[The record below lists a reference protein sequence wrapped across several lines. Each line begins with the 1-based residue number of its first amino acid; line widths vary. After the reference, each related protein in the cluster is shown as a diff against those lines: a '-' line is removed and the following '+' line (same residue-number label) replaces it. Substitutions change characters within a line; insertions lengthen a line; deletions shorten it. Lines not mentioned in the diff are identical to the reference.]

1 MRLGRYEIIEK
12 LGEGGMAE
20 VFLARYE
27 AAAGAVRQVV
37 VKRML
42 PAVLSDEQT
51 LKLFVGEARL
61 TMQLS
66 HGNLVQVFDFG
77 EVDGQYFLAME
88 YVDGLSLAGLLHHTQ
103 ERGLPG
109 VPSPIA
115 VAIIIEVAKGLHFA
129 HTRADEH
136 GTPLHII
143 HRDISSENV
152 LVSYEGQVKVTDF
165 GIARARLEGRQFTAP
180 GIFRGKPDYAAPEQ
194 ARADPQTARVD
205 IYATGLLLIELI
217 TGHNPQTGRL
227 MDVVTK
233 GHRLT
238 AQSPLIDESLA
249 AIIDAAIDPNPATRL
264 GTAFE
269 LQTRLTSW
277 LATNAP
283 IALASG
289 VPHFMAWLEPDAL
302 HQRGLAM
309 EAPPAFRDWLSSWS
323 RRQGTNPEQVSIAAA
338 PTQQFGKVEADE
350 APLPASVDDSLS
362 SLVTDRARPSVE
374 RTSSAPWMIMGVLAL
389 AVAVLVAVLF
399 GSETS
404 QPMVISPPTPIE
416 LPPTAP
422 GPPPVK
428 RAPLVEPP
436 ELPAEVKVER
446 TVSKYPVQVTLT
458 SAAHAVDISKA
469 SSGLRLST
477 LLDASL
483 ADVPLLVRRRTTER
497 NAPKLIA
504 ASRMAEGVSIS
515 LVGSEWVSLP
525 GSQTT
530 LFVFDRQARLFW
542 LRVDLEV
549 ATHTKAG
556 PKVHTTLGNAGP
568 DLVLSVDESQRFELL
583 NLDPSVAYELNLRP
597 AEKLPPVFMVEPGQ
611 RSTHNKGAQ
620 GAQLQLMPGR
630 PSVVRGATSVWLTML
645 TAPEV
650 DAADAVVDVRVLG
663 APPVI
668 IRGSSR
674 NTPNT
679 PATSAADWKRIA
691 LEQGAQ
697 GHWGQAL
704 EAWENCLAASRD
716 PSCATGAEVARR
728 NLKQ

>member
-88 YVDGLSLAGLLHHTQ
+88 YVDGLSLAGLLHHTR

-233 GHRLT
+233 GQRLY
-238 AQSPLIDESLA
+238 AESPLIDESLA

-269 LQTRLTSW
+269 LQQRLTSW

-289 VPHFMAWLEPDAL
+289 VPHFMAWLEPAAL

-309 EAPPAFRDWLSSWS
+309 EAPPAFREWLSSWS
-323 RRQGTNPEQVSIAAA
+323 RRQGTNPEQVSIDAA
-338 PTQQFGKVEADE
+338 PTRQFGKVEPEE
-350 APLPASVDDSLS
+350 APRVVTAEEPLS
-362 SLVTDRARPSVE
+362 SLVTDRARPVVE

-389 AVAVLVAVLF
+389 AVIVLVAVLF

-404 QPMVISPPTPIE
+404 EPMVISPPTPIE
-416 LPPTAP
+416 LPAPPP
-422 GPPPVK
+422 GPPPEK
-428 RAPLVEPP
+428 RAPVAEPP
-436 ELPAEVKVER
+436 ELAAEVKVER
-446 TVSKYPVQVTLT
+446 TVSKYPAQVTLT

-497 NAPKLIA
+497 GAPKLIA
-504 ASRMAEGVSIS
+504 ASRMATGVSIAQ
-515 LVGSEWVSLP
+515 VGAEWVPLP
-525 GSQTT
+525 GTQTT

-549 ATHTKAG
+549 ATSTKAG
-556 PKVHTTLGNAGP
+556 PSVHTTLGNAGP
-568 DLVLSVDESQRFELL
+568 DLVLSVDESQRFDLL
-583 NLDPSVAYELNLRP
+583 NLDPSVAYELTLRP
-597 AEKLPPVFMVEPGQ
+597 AEKLPPVFMVEPGLK
-611 RSTHNKGAQ
+611 STPGKGAQ

-630 PSVVRGATSVWLTML
+630 PTVVRGATSVWLTML

-650 DAADAVVDVRVLG
+650 DAAAAVVDVRVLG
-663 APPVI
+663 VPVI
-668 IRGSSR
+668 VRGSPR
-674 NTPNT
+674 MVPNA
-679 PATSAADWKRIA
+679 PASAAEWKRIA

-704 EAWENCLAASRD
+704 EAWENCLAAARD

-728 NLKQ
+728 NLKP

>member
-42 PAVLSDEQT
+42 PSVLSDEQT

-88 YVDGLSLAGLLHHTQ
+88 YVDGLSLAGVLHHTQ
-103 ERGLPG
+103 ARGLPG

-205 IYATGLLLIELI
+205 LYATGLLLIELI

-233 GHRLT
+233 GQRLS

-264 GTAFE
+264 PTAFE

-289 VPHFMAWLEPDAL
+289 VPHFMAWLEPAAL

-309 EAPPAFRDWLSSWS
+309 EAPPAFREWLSSWS
-323 RRQGTNPEQVSIAAA
+323 RRQGTNPEQLSVAAA
-338 PTQQFGKVEADE
+338 PTQQFGKVEE
-350 APLPASVDDSLS
+350 APRTITVDDPLS
-362 SLVTDRARPSVE
+362 SLVTDRARPAVE
-374 RTSSAPWMIMGVLAL
+374 RTSNAPWVIMGVLAL
-389 AVAVLVAVLF
+389 AVAVLLAVFF

-404 QPMVISPPTPIE
+404 EPMVISPPTPIE
-416 LPPTAP
+416 LPEPPA

-428 RAPLVEPP
+428 RVPLAEPP
-436 ELPAEVKVER
+436 ALPAEVKVAR
-446 TVSKYPVQVTLT
+446 TVSKYPAQVTLT
-458 SAAHAVDISKA
+458 SASHAVDISKA

-497 NAPKLIA
+497 GAPKLIA
-504 ASRMAEGVSIS
+504 ASRMANGVSIAQ
-515 LVGSEWVSLP
+515 VGAEWVPLP

-549 ATHTKAG
+549 ATSTKTG
-556 PKVHTTLGNAGP
+556 PSVHTTLGNAGP
-568 DLVLSVDESQRFELL
+568 DLVLSVDESQRFDLL
-583 NLDPSVAYELNLRP
+583 NLDPSVAYELTLRP
-597 AEKLPPVFMVEPGQ
+597 AERLPPVFMVEPSQ
-611 RSTHNKGAQ
+611 KSSPSKGAQ

-630 PSVVRGATSVWLTML
+630 SSVVRGAASVWLTML
-645 TAPEV
+645 TAPEF
-650 DAADAVVDVRVLG
+650 DPADAVVDVRVLS
-663 APPVI
+663 PPTVI
-668 IRGSSR
+668 VRGSPR
-674 NTPNT
+674 VVPNA
-679 PATSAADWKRIA
+679 PTSAADWKRIA

-704 EAWENCLAASRD
+704 EAWESCLATSRD
-716 PSCATGAEVARR
+716 PACATGAEVARR